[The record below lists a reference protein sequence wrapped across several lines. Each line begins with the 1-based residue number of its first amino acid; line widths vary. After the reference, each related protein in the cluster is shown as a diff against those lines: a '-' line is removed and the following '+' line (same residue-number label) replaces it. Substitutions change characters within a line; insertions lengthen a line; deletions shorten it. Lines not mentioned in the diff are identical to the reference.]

1 MIITL
6 DDIPNEAFN
15 NFARIVDF
23 YAYEKYTGET
33 YLEDL
38 CTEFGGKIIEAEY
51 EMDQKWEVDDE
62 TYTLFLLRF
71 S

>member
-6 DDIPNEAFN
+6 DDIPTSAFN
-15 NFARIVDF
+15 NFAETVDLSP
-23 YAYEKYTGET
+23 YSKYKGET

-51 EMDQKWEVDDE
+51 ESDQKWEVDDE